1 MKRFFVIALM
11 IGLIGPSVTWAQ
23 GGLFREFGEELRTRG
38 REIIQQE
45 LGSQPGGQQG
55 GQQGDRPRALG
66 AVPSEGGQNSGG
78 GSQRFRPGDG
88 GFMLPGGGGQIQP
101 DPGML
106 PGSGTLPYFPN
117 RSEGGQIYP
126 GQNQPLY
133 QQPYP
138 QYQQP
143 RMQTYPGNGNLA
155 AGQATRPAQPI
166 NTKQAIMM
174 RCVTGTQGSLSYTLS
189 SGGNSFLYSMTAG
202 QEQHFAGDANWI
214 ISFFDGVQQR
224 RYRLLAGRTYR
235 IKRNAEQVWQL
246 FADK

>member
-1 MKRFFVIALM
+1 MKRIFVTAIM
-11 IGLIGPSVTWAQ
+11 IGLIGPSVTCAQ
-23 GGLFREFGEELRTRG
+23 GGLFREFGEELRQRG
-38 REIIQQE
+38 REIIRQE
-45 LGSQPGGQQG
+45 LGSQPGFQQG
-55 GQQGDRPRALG
+55 GQQGDQPRAMG
-66 AVPSEGGQNSGG
+66 ALPSEGGQNSGG

-101 DPGML
+101 DPGGQ

-117 RSEGGQIYP
+117 NPEGGQIYP
-126 GQNQPLY
+126 GQSQPYY

-143 RMQTYPGNGNLA
+143 GMQTYPGGSFA
-155 AGQATRPAQPI
+155 AVQATRPAQPI
-166 NTKQAIMM
+166 DSKRSIMM

-202 QEQHFAGDANWI
+202 QEQHFAGDADWI